1 MGSKKNIKQKKSEES
16 SEVLGIVEGIY
27 SRV

>member
-1 MGSKKNIKQKKSEES
+1 MGSRKNIKQKKNEGS
-16 SEVLGIVEGIY
+16 SEVLGIVEEIY